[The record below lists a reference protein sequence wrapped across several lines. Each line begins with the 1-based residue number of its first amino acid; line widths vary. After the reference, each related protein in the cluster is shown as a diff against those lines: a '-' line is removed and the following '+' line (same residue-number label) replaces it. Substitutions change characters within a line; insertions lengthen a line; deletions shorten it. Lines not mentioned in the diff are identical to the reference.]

1 MCTTHREVTN
11 VYKGYGKTN
20 RPPAVAPCY
29 MTEHYLTQSSELN
42 SRMSDHTHIRRVRND
57 RTFCFTRLTSPV
69 FPLIC
74 NSSSPPH
81 FKLSPQ
87 FYMISVIQS
96 CIETRRAVSDTET
109 KKPSRY
115 ALHKYLCLEKGDSS
129 FLGQTDALYQTTWR
143 HVAGG
148 CELKSDIRLN
158 QLIQLFIR

>member
-109 KKPSRY
+109 KKPSLFMRY
-115 ALHKYLCLEKGDSS
+115 TNISALKKVTAASS
-129 FLGQTDALYQTTWR
+129 DRQMPSTKLHGAMWQR
-143 HVAGG
+143 VAN
-148 CELKSDIRLN
+148 LKATSGSIS
-158 QLIQLFIR
+158 